1 MAAKVF
7 FLSNDDCSN
16 WIITYDAEA
25 EQRAAYSLRGWLN
38 GNEPEAKN
46 EEVGGWLESKG
57 SSIEMVFPFNDDG
70 KTVNFDVDEALE
82 YTELLDDIRMFG

>member
-1 MAAKVF
+1 MAVKAF
-7 FLSNDDCSN
+7 FLSNDDDSN
-16 WIITYDAEA
+16 WIITYDSEA
-25 EQRAAYSLRGWLN
+25 EQRAAFTVRGWLN
-38 GNEPEAKN
+38 GGEPEAQN
-46 EEVGGWLESKG
+46 DQVGAWLESKG